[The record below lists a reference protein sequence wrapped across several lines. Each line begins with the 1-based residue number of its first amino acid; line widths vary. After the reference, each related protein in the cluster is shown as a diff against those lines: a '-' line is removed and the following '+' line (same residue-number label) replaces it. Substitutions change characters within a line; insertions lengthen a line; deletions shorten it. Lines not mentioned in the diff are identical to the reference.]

1 LKKTLFIGLVGLFM
15 TACSTVDVPPIDD
28 AYIWQETTKSVSTS
42 PSESVSSEV
51 STKPT
56 VSKPDSTI
64 KPGMHIL
71 YEKDTTITVRI
82 I

>member
-1 LKKTLFIGLVGLFM
+1 MALLLV
-15 TACSTVDVPPIDD
+15 ACSTVDVPPIDD
-28 AYIWQETTKSVSTS
+28 AYIWQETTKSVSTT
-42 PSESVSSEV
+42 PSKNVSSEV

-82 I
+82 IR